1 MGNKNSLIFLLTCW
15 IGISAAIAQ
24 EYPNRPVK
32 MLTGYPAGSSVD
44 LYGRAISSKLQK
56 VLKQPFVFENKVGAA
71 GTIAAEAT
79 VRAPADGYTLLNTAS
94 QITINPFVQKLSFN
108 TEKDL
113 IPVAQTLSVSYILLV
128 SPDFP
133 AKNLTELV
141 EVVKNNPKKFNYGS
155 YGNGSGPHL
164 AMAMLKKAANI
175 DATHIQYRGSGQML
189 TALMAGDIQM
199 AFDTTTTTLEL
210 IKAGK
215 LIPIATG
222 GSKVLEALPNVPTI
236 AQKYPG
242 FDCDGWQGVFVPAGT
257 PSSIV
262 SKLNLEITK
271 IIQEKEFR
279 DLATARGVI
288 VAPSSQ
294 EQFAELFKSELKK
307 YEQIVRENNIYLE

>member
-1 MGNKNSLIFLLTCW
+1 MVNKNSLIFLLTCW

-24 EYPNRPVK
+24 DYPNRPVK

-113 IPVAQTLSVSYILLV
+113 IPVAQTLSISYILLV
-128 SPDFP
+128 GPDFP

-222 GSKVLEALPNVPTI
+222 GSKVLESLPNVPTI

-242 FDCDGWQGVFVPAGT
+242 FDCDGWQGIFVPAGT

-279 DLATARGVI
+279 DLATSRGVI
-288 VAPSSQ
+288 VAPNSQ
-294 EQFAELFKSELKK
+294 EHFAELVKSELKK
-307 YEQIVRENNIYLE
+307 YEQVVRENNIYLE

>member
-1 MGNKNSLIFLLTCW
+1 MVNKNSLIFLLTCW
-15 IGISAAIAQ
+15 IGISAVIAQ

-79 VRAPADGYTLLNTAS
+79 ARAPADGYTLLNTAS

-113 IPVAQTLSVSYILLV
+113 IPVAQTLSISYILLV
-128 SPDFP
+128 APDFP

-189 TALMAGDIQM
+189 TALMAGEIQM

-215 LIPIATG
+215 LIPLATG

-242 FDCDGWQGVFVPAGT
+242 FDCDGWQGIFVPAGT

-307 YEQIVRENNIYLE
+307 YEQVVRENNIYLE

>member
-1 MGNKNSLIFLLTCW
+1 MMNKNVMIFILMCW
-15 IGISAAIAQ
+15 FGISAAISQ

-44 LYGRAISSKLQK
+44 LYGRAISAKLQK

-79 VRAPADGYTLLNTAS
+79 VRSPADGYTLLNTAS

-113 IPVAQTLSVSYILLV
+113 IPVAQTLSISYILLV
-128 SPDFP
+128 GPDFP

-189 TALMAGDIQM
+189 TALMAGEIQM

-215 LIPIATG
+215 LIPLATG

-236 AQKYPG
+236 AQKFPG
-242 FDCDGWQGVFVPAGT
+242 FDCDGWQGIFVPAGT

-307 YEQIVRENNIYLE
+307 YEQVVRENNIYLE

>member
-1 MGNKNSLIFLLTCW
+1 MKKNWLIFSLMVW
-15 IGISAAIAQ
+15 IGLSSSSAQ

-56 VLKQPFVFENKVGAA
+56 VFKQPFVFENKVGAA

-113 IPVAQTLSVSYILLV
+113 IPVAQTLSISYILLV
-128 SPDFP
+128 GPDFP
-133 AKNLTELV
+133 AKNLSELI
-141 EVVKNNPKKFNYGS
+141 EVAKSNPKKFNYGS

-164 AMAMLKKAANI
+164 AMAMLKKASNI
-175 DATHIQYRGSGQML
+175 DVTHIQYRGSGQML
-189 TALMAGDIQM
+189 TALMAGEIQM
-199 AFDTTTTTLEL
+199 AFDTTTATLEL

-215 LIPIATG
+215 LIPLATG
-222 GSKVLEALPNVPTI
+222 GSKVLEALPNLPTI
-236 AQKYPG
+236 AQKYSG
-242 FDCDGWQGVFVPAGT
+242 FDADGWQGIFVPAGT
-257 PSSIV
+257 PSPVV
-262 SKLNLEITK
+262 SRLNQEINK

-279 DLATARGVI
+279 DLANSRGVI
-288 VAPSSQ
+288 VTPGSQ
-294 EQFAELFKSELKK
+294 EQFAEFVKSELKK
-307 YEQIVRENNIYLE
+307 YEQVVRENNIYLE

>member
-1 MGNKNSLIFLLTCW
+1 MVHKNSLIFLLTCW
-15 IGISAAIAQ
+15 IGISAVIAQ

-44 LYGRAISSKLQK
+44 LYGRAISAKLQK

-79 VRAPADGYTLLNTAS
+79 ARAPADGYTLLNTAS

-128 SPDFP
+128 APDFP

-189 TALMAGDIQM
+189 TALMAGEIQM

-215 LIPIATG
+215 LVPLATG

-242 FDCDGWQGVFVPAGT
+242 FDCDGWQGIFVPAGT

-279 DLATARGVI
+279 DLAAARGVI

-294 EQFAELFKSELKK
+294 EQFAELVKSELKK
-307 YEQIVRENNIYLE
+307 YEQVVRENNIYLE